1 MPWLGTWRWRNLDIQ
16 EVEASERPD
25 TFGEDVR
32 YIEELVLVAFQA
44 GDFEEGG
51 QVVNLLLAVAF
62 LGNRGIASQ
71 LFGGHQYILRGL
83 AFPVLC
89 R

>member
-1 MPWLGTWRWRNLDIQ
+1 MPWLGAWRWLNFDIQ

-25 TFGEDVR
+25 PFGEDVR

-44 GDFEEGG
+44 GDFEEDG

-71 LFGGHQYILRGL
+71 LFGGYQYILVLDFIL
-83 AFPVLC
+83 AY
-89 R
+89 